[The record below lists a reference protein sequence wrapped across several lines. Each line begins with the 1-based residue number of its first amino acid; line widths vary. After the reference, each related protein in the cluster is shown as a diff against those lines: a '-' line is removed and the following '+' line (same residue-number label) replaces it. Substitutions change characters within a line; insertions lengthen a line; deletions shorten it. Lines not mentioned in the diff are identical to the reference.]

1 MSNLQPGSATA
12 ALVRHRATAA
22 ATDAAFRRIVA
33 HLAEEVEIRAALRA
47 IAAEIGELIPFT
59 HADICL
65 LDRPGWVVSHE
76 IGIHTRWSRRRT
88 RVNASPVR
96 DVLLKRCPMML
107 TANAMHDP
115 RHVFPGASCGPIL
128 DHHLRA
134 RINVPLRVMG
144 EVTGTLNIS
153 HEIEGYYDTADVEL
167 ASHLANILAPSF
179 HALHTAEHARQVAR
193 MRTRAQERTE
203 SLRAGAL
210 ELTQAL
216 ERERQR
222 IGMDLHD
229 QTLADLTRLL
239 RELTHEPPLDR
250 GRLAR
255 NLSETIADLRS
266 LIDTAVPTLLD
277 LFGFSHAIRV
287 YLERAVE
294 GDGITVDVLDKTGGK
309 VDRLQPTART
319 ALFRI
324 AQEAINNAAKHAHAR
339 LIRVIVTAET
349 GGELR
354 VVIQDNGCGL
364 PSQVGRRS
372 GLSHLRTRADLI
384 GAELEVVSND
394 GTCVTVTLPA
404 ALS

>member
-1 MSNLQPGSATA
+1 MSNVQPVDIHARPVRQRVKPA
-12 ALVRHRATAA
+12 AR
-22 ATDAAFRRIVA
+22 DAAFRRIAA
-33 HLAEEVEIRAALRA
+33 HLAEEVEIRTALRA
-47 IAAEIGELIPFT
+47 VAAEIAEVIPFT

-88 RVNASPVR
+88 RVNSSPVR

-107 TANAMHDP
+107 TPNAMNDP
-115 RHVFPGASCGPIL
+115 RYVFPGASCGPIL

-167 ASHLANILAPSF
+167 AGHLANILGPSF
-179 HALHTAEHARQVAR
+179 HALHTAEHTSQIAR

-239 RELTHEPPLDR
+239 RELTHEPPPDR

-255 NLSETIADLRS
+255 NLSETIAELRS

-287 YLERAVE
+287 YLEHAVE
-294 GDGITVDVLDKTGGK
+294 GDGVAVDVLDETGGQ

-324 AQEAINNAAKHAHAR
+324 AQEAINNAAKHARAR
-339 LIRVIVTAET
+339 LIRVIVTAEP
-349 GGELR
+349 GGGLR
-354 VVIQDNGCGL
+354 VVIQDDGCGL
-364 PSQVGRRS
+364 PAQLGRRS
-372 GLSHLRTRADLI
+372 GLSHMLTRAELI
-384 GAELEVVSND
+384 GADLEVASNG
-394 GTCVTVTLPA
+394 GTCVTVTLPV